1 MGNTPHLL
9 LLLTSVFQHGE
20 EFPPGRDKGDWFR
33 REQEEEEHQE
43 EDREER
49 KETFS
54 VSSSSS
60 VSKVSVKIGG
70 VSVSGN
76 KRGRGQGGRALWGQ
90 EQEVRARGQEQEVQ
104 EVPLWADRDTLPILQ
119 EARVRQSFFQRLLS
133 K

>member
-1 MGNTPHLL
+1 M
-9 LLLTSVFQHGE
+9 TSVFQHGE
-20 EFPPGRDKGDWFR
+20 EFPPGRDKGDWFK
-33 REQEEEEHQE
+33 REQEEEEEEEHQG
-43 EDREER
+43 REER

-104 EVPLWADRDTLPILQ
+104 EVQEVPLWADRDTLPILQ